1 MANGRFLVVA
11 QGHLHGSWCYAGVG
25 LRGGRLSCSFAC
37 PSKQRRHGP
46 HSGWFPPGA
55 ASAPCPCPSPLSS
68 WLLECFPPLCCVLL
82 GLGKNVA
89 PGLLRCLGYVGVFPV
104 GERYALCLLSWKRM
118 PGTVVPVQGQMSR

>member
-1 MANGRFLVVA
+1 MGPTLAGFRPGLPPRPVPVRLPYHLGFLNASLLCVV
-11 QGHLHGSWCYAGVG
+11 
-25 LRGGRLSCSFAC
+25 SC
-37 PSKQRRHGP
+37 
-46 HSGWFPPGA
+46 W
-55 ASAPCPCPSPLSS
+55 
-68 WLLECFPPLCCVLL
+68 